1 MAFVIRKA
9 GGASAQERV
18 EAQGIDWSDVMTALK
33 SEDSVSFYDED
44 SSKKVSVP
52 AEARLIEGRNGY
64 SALNFEI
71 GSDSY
76 SMKTMSSQFPEV
88 GTKVTFVKTVSV
100 WDGGDAAA
108 VTYEAWVGPRTSQY
122 KKAGTTFK
130 VSDMTRKALDQAKLA
145 SQQTT
150 ADLQS
155 SKSRN

>member
-44 SSKKVSVP
+44 SIKKVSVP

-76 SMKTMSSQFPEV
+76 SMKTMAGEFPEV
-88 GTKVTFVKTVSV
+88 GTKVAFVKTVSV

-122 KKAGTTFK
+122 KKAGTL
-130 VSDMTRKALDQAKLA
+130 VSVSSLKAAAQEAATKESTIVKKNKSKTRV
-145 SQQTT
+145 
-150 ADLQS
+150 
-155 SKSRN
+155 